1 MATSALLMFNLD
13 EAEGILRNVRR
24 LRSAVDEVVVVD
36 SSSPEGYHRL
46 LAAVEPYAVCVHRV
60 LPLGHVDPLRPFGVS
75 KVKSD
80 RVLLLDADEE
90 PSPALV
96 ADLRDLAEHDAY
108 VVPRYEEELRAYTF
122 HLRLFRRDAVRYR
135 GRSFDFPEVHGSV
148 GRLDRAHAILHH
160 ARFDTYFTDK
170 SRARRYFTVENY
182 ERPFN
187 GRYLADALSLPV
199 GERRLRLPVAVQ
211 GPDGP
216 LSPAVVRTVIELEL
230 VRDLLVGR
238 GLRAAR
244 FNRRYAL
251 AKAAFLEGL
260 PEEDRRRVAAIAA
273 EIQCAGG
280 LFPYLGLADPSYVE
294 RLTATFAWDRP
305 GLAVY
310 EELLRVRHERGV
322 PADRIGAASSVAD
335 NPSAERPGGAAQV
348 SVVIPTHDRPERL
361 RSLLSSLQSAATENL
376 ERVIIVDDS
385 ASPTDWA
392 REFPGLPVQ
401 HLVLDRRAFI
411 SRAKNLGWRAAR
423 SPLVFFIDD
432 DNVVTRETMERP
444 LALMASAADVAAVVP
459 SVLYKERPDL
469 VWVYA
474 TPLAPG
480 RWGHTLL
487 GRNRP
492 RNPALENRR
501 FDTDA
506 LPNAAL
512 VRREALEAVGGFR
525 ESLEV
530 NSSADA
536 ALRLK
541 AKGWRVLADSGTFI
555 FHDVEPPGR
564 AGYWARHGAADPDR
578 VLREVR
584 DWFVLMHSLHGGER
598 LFRLRATWHA
608 LGFLVPNGVTYLVR
622 GGPRGRR
629 AFGQLVRGYVRGLKA
644 TARSR
649 AAPSIP

>member
-108 VVPRYEEELRAYTF
+108 VVPRYEEALRAYTF
-122 HLRLFRRDAVRYR
+122 HLRLFRRDAV
-135 GRSFDFPEVHGSV
+135 GR
-148 GRLDRAHAILHH
+148 RAGGGAGAAL
-160 ARFDTYFTDK
+160 FT
-170 SRARRYFTVENY
+170 
-182 ERPFN
+182 
-187 GRYLADALSLPV
+187 
-199 GERRLRLPVAVQ
+199 
-211 GPDGP
+211 
-216 LSPAVVRTVIELEL
+216 
-230 VRDLLVGR
+230 
-238 GLRAAR
+238 
-244 FNRRYAL
+244 RRYAL

-280 LFPYLGLADPSYVE
+280 LFPYLGLADPSDVE

-322 PADRIGAASSVAD
+322 PADWVGAASSVAD

-411 SRAKNLGWRAAR
+411 SRAKNRGWRAAR

-506 LPNAAL
+506 LPNAAP
-512 VRREALEAVGGFR
+512 VRREAPEAVGG
-525 ESLEV
+525 V
-530 NSSADA
+530 
-536 ALRLK
+536 
-541 AKGWRVLADSGTFI
+541 W
-555 FHDVEPPGR
+555 
-564 AGYWARHGAADPDR
+564 
-578 VLREVR
+578 
-584 DWFVLMHSLHGGER
+584 
-598 LFRLRATWHA
+598 
-608 LGFLVPNGVTYLVR
+608 
-622 GGPRGRR
+622 
-629 AFGQLVRGYVRGLKA
+629 
-644 TARSR
+644 
-649 AAPSIP
+649 